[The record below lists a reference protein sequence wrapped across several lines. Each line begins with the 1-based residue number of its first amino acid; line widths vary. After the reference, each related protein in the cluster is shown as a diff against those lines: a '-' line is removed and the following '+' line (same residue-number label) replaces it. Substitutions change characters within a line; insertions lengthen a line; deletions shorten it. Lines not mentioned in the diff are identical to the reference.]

1 MLDLR
6 VLRLVL
12 AIGIVL
18 QLGVVA
24 CGYFLPWARHSLLF
38 SVMLTA
44 AIAGMLYGRI
54 LGRGFLPGML
64 GGALV
69 GAGSGLAA
77 VAAAYF
83 LDERPDIF
91 LPWGGMVSML
101 TGTVGGV
108 FGELDARLRAF
119 IIRKLGN

>member
-6 VLRLVL
+6 VLKLVL
-12 AIGIVL
+12 AVGIVL

-24 CGYFLPWARHSLLF
+24 CGYFWPGLRHGLLF

-44 AIAGMLYGRI
+44 AIAGMLYARI
-54 LGRGFLPGML
+54 LGRGFLPAML

-77 VAAAYF
+77 VAAAYV

-91 LPWGGMVSML
+91 LPWGGMVTML

-108 FGELDARLRAF
+108 FGELDARLRAW
-119 IIRKLGN
+119 IIRKLGH

>member
-1 MLDLR
+1 MM
-6 VLRLVL
+6 
-12 AIGIVL
+12 I
-18 QLGVVA
+18 
-24 CGYFLPWARHSLLF
+24 S
-38 SVMLTA
+38 

-54 LGRGFLPGML
+54 LGRGFVPGML
-64 GGALV
+64 GGALA

-77 VAAAYF
+77 VAAAYV

-108 FGELDARLRAF
+108 FGELDARLRAY
-119 IIRKLGN
+119 ILRKLGH